1 MHISDLT
8 TKKMD
13 AGLVLAAWHLSKCG
27 TYNEECYMIGLCCKL
42 SETSRKGGGDG
53 TLIRPP
59 GAAYTRQKAT
69 RNHLRMCVDLSPGL
83 GHTSTTEMR
92 TNECVAVLTSKWH
105 GDEGAM

>member
-1 MHISDLT
+1 
-8 TKKMD
+8 
-13 AGLVLAAWHLSKCG
+13 
-27 TYNEECYMIGLCCKL
+27 MIGLCCKL

-105 GDEGAM
+105 GDEGAL